1 MLNGSRASGL
11 FVLALA
17 ALLAAAMPA
26 ACADRCERLLNRLGN
41 QLADAN
47 CFESTDLTTN
57 NPLTTLNDNSLSG
70 LPVGAFTPTTDRTVI
85 SPSAPNRT
93 PITKMVPGVQLN
105 ARIADDPEDQARRR
119 CQINL
124 RRAAGTRSRMRIH
137 AAATAFRHSLAASAR
152 KIRSVDRETRW
163 R

>member
-57 NPLTTLNDNSLSG
+57 NPLTTLRACQEINAQSG
-70 LPVGAFTPTTDRTVI
+70 
-85 SPSAPNRT
+85 
-93 PITKMVPGVQLN
+93 
-105 ARIADDPEDQARRR
+105 E
-119 CQINL
+119 
-124 RRAAGTRSRMRIH
+124 
-137 AAATAFRHSLAASAR
+137 
-152 KIRSVDRETRW
+152 
-163 R
+163 